1 MADPVWSPNGRRIAF
16 AQSFELLPGRGKSQN
31 DLMVVNSDGSF
42 LTRLTDT
49 EIDGESGPVWSPDG
63 QKVAYWKG
71 FRRFDEDRDEW
82 EELKREIWV
91 MNSDGSAQR
100 RLSKTDVEGESP
112 TWSPDGTKIALWGMC
127 VRGRGLCVIN
137 SDGSGLA
144 GITASRANFGW
155 STDGTKIVLEHGS
168 GLAVVNADGTNYT
181 TYDHEIANGATYPSW
196 SPDGSNITFN
206 QDSDLWVMD
215 ADGSR
220 PIQLTDDAGQ
230 DIRPSWSP

>member
-82 EELKREIWV
+82 E
-91 MNSDGSAQR
+91 
-100 RLSKTDVEGESP
+100 
-112 TWSPDGTKIALWGMC
+112 
-127 VRGRGLCVIN
+127 
-137 SDGSGLA
+137 
-144 GITASRANFGW
+144 
-155 STDGTKIVLEHGS
+155 
-168 GLAVVNADGTNYT
+168 
-181 TYDHEIANGATYPSW
+181 
-196 SPDGSNITFN
+196 
-206 QDSDLWVMD
+206 
-215 ADGSR
+215 
-220 PIQLTDDAGQ
+220 
-230 DIRPSWSP
+230 